1 MKIDHFWHIL
11 RTTYGYQSPSRPR
24 FLVENLP
31 GWATFAYYSRLVAV
45 VLKESITA
53 RKGRYNRKAWAS
65 GSLDVFKVVEAA
77 GGIFHVSGLSP
88 MAAQQGPLVY
98 IANHMSLID
107 TMILPCILLAFN
119 HTIFVVKEGLL
130 KYPLFGSIVCA
141 VDPIAVTRRS
151 PREDLKTVLTQ
162 GQALLASGR
171 SVVIFPQAT
180 RSDTFDVTSF
190 NSLGIKL
197 ARKAGVPVLPVA
209 LKTDFQQNGRFIKD
223 LGQVDPRKPL
233 YLKFG
238 EPLVVEGGGRV
249 THQKVVEFIVKNLRE
264 WGADIKSGS

>member
-1 MKIDHFWHIL
+1 M
-11 RTTYGYQSPSRPR
+11 
-24 FLVENLP
+24 ENLP
-31 GWATFAYYSRLVAV
+31 GWATFTYYSRLVAV

-98 IANHMSLID
+98 VANHMSLID
-107 TMILPCILLAFN
+107 TLILPCILLAFN
-119 HTIFVVKEGLL
+119 HTTFVVKEGLL
-130 KYPLFGSIVCA
+130 KYPLFGSIMGA

-162 GQALLASGR
+162 GQASLASGR
-171 SVVIFPQAT
+171 SVVVFPQAT
-180 RSDTFDVTSF
+180 RSDTFEAASF

-209 LKTDFQQNGRFIKD
+209 LKTDFQKNGRFIKD
-223 LGQVDPRKPL
+223 LGQVDPREPL
-233 YLKFG
+233 YVKFG
-238 EPLVVEGGGRV
+238 EPLAVEGGGRA
-249 THQKVVEFIVKNLRE
+249 THQKVVEFIVKNLRA

>member
-1 MKIDHFWHIL
+1 MKIDRFWHIL
-11 RTTYGYQSPSRPR
+11 RTTYAYQSPPAPR

-31 GWATFAYYSRLVAV
+31 GWATFNYYSRLVV
-45 VLKESITA
+45 VVSKESITA
-53 RKGRYNRKAWAS
+53 RKGRYNRKAWAG
-65 GSLDVFKVVEAA
+65 GSLDVFRVVEAA
-77 GGIFHVSGLSP
+77 GGIFNVSGLRP

-98 IANHMSLID
+98 VANHMSLID

-119 HTIFVVKEGLL
+119 HITFVVKEGLL
-130 KYPLFGSIVCA
+130 KYPLFGSIMCA

-151 PREDLKTVLTQ
+151 PREDLKTVLAQ
-162 GQALLASGR
+162 GQACLARGR
-171 SVVIFPQAT
+171 SVVVFPQAT
-180 RSDTFDVTSF
+180 RSDTFDAASF

-223 LGQVDPRKPL
+223 FGQVDSRKPL
-233 YLKFG
+233 NLKFG
-238 EPLVVEGGGRV
+238 EPLVVEGNGRE
-249 THQKVVEFIVKNLRE
+249 THQKVIEFIVKNLRE